1 VWTDTQARRSPFRS
15 FFKQAHNDCIII
27 SISISIMWGT
37 APSMDKLVEAIVTMK
52 GGGKEDIPSP
62 HPIGMRMRA
71 AYYLKQTY
79 IDSKTNQGQ
88 VVAEPTTTTAEQ
100 QKEQQQQQQLLQSQ
114 IIETLCLGLRD
125 KRHGSLM
132 RHEFAYVLGQL
143 ADPQSCPIL
152 EDILQDATDCVMV
165 RHEAAEALG
174 AIGLESSR
182 HVLVQHCQS
191 DQATKKKKDDIDDVV
206 VPQELA
212 DTCVLSLNVMDWRLR
227 KQRRHQKQQKQQEPN
242 KVDDDDDDEDDDEEP
257 VGCACLLNPY
267 SSIDPAPA
275 HPAHATLTV
284 EELGDILRNESL
296 DLFQRYRAMFSLRNR
311 GGESAVLEL
320 CRAMVQ
326 DTSSVLFR
334 HEVAYVLGQLQHPE
348 SIHALSQIVQR
359 SSHQEHMM
367 VRHEA
372 AEALGAI
379 QVTSSEQWTR
389 IESILQQGTTDSE
402 PVVAES
408 CWVALDAAD
417 YWGHSNDKDD
427 DDNDDDD
434 NDVNKNDAENDAR
447 NKEKNKNESMSDH
460 KNGQNE
466 EHSYHETSFGH
477 QKAVSEKQ
485 KLSAQHFNMVQ

>member
-1 VWTDTQARRSPFRS
+1 
-15 FFKQAHNDCIII
+15 
-27 SISISIMWGT
+27 
-37 APSMDKLVEAIVTMK
+37 MDKLVEAIVTMK
-52 GGGKEDIPSP
+52 SGKEQEEEP

-71 AYYLKQTY
+71 AYYLKQAY
-79 IDSKTNQGQ
+79 MDSKTTNHGDDDDDDETR
-88 VVAEPTTTTAEQ
+88 VAEPTTGA
-100 QKEQQQQQQLLQSQ
+100 EQQQQQQQNDAHLLLLQSK
-114 IIETLCLGLRD
+114 IIETLCHGLRD

-143 ADPQSCPIL
+143 ADPQSCPVL

-182 HVLVQHCQS
+182 PVLVQHCSRGGIS
-191 DQATKKKKDDIDDVV
+191 DNATKKDEDKDDDDDDDDEALVI

-227 KQRRHQKQQKQQEPN
+227 KQQRRRQQQQQQQQDKPNN
-242 KVDDDDDDEDDDEEP
+242 KVDDEDAAADDENENEEEEEEP

-275 HPAHATLTV
+275 HPAHAHLTV
-284 EELGDILRNESL
+284 SELGDILRNESL

-311 GGESAVLEL
+311 GGADAVLEL
-320 CRAMVQ
+320 CHAMVQ

-334 HEVAYVLGQLQHPE
+334 HEVAYVLGQLQHFE
-348 SIHALSQIVQR
+348 SIPALVEIVQR
-359 SSHQEHMM
+359 SSQQEHRM

-379 QVTSSEQWTR
+379 DVTSSEQWTT
-389 IESILQQGTTDSE
+389 IESVLQQGTTDSE
-402 PVVAES
+402 SVVAES

-417 YWGHSNDKDD
+417 YWGHSIEIENDNDEEKDEEKNNNHIEPRSDD
-427 DDNDDDD
+427 DDDD
-434 NDVNKNDAENDAR
+434 K
-447 NKEKNKNESMSDH
+447 K
-460 KNGQNE
+460 KNGPNQE
-466 EHSYHETSFGH
+466 QQHSYYESNTSFGH
-477 QKAVSEKQ
+477 QKALSEKQ
-485 KLSAQHFNMVQ
+485 KLSAQHFNMLQ